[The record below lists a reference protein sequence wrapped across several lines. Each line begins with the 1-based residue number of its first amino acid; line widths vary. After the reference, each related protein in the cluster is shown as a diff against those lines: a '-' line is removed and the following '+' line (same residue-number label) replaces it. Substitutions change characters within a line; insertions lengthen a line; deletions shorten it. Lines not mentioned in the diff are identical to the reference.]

1 MQTSSAITFISMKHA
16 AFLAISC
23 ALIFIDAAGD
33 NSYNRL
39 FWCKKKLNP
48 REFATAMRKATEV
61 MFACKDIIMKLNLS
75 PQILKEHR
83 RLCVALRICYAYSS
97 YSNKTIH
104 EMRQAFSFCM
114 RTVFEMIDA
123 AAPDLLAQYRINV
136 TLLVEGASKCGL
148 KHVPREEKYALAITG
163 YFADFISG

>member
-1 MQTSSAITFISMKHA
+1 
-16 AFLAISC
+16 
-23 ALIFIDAAGD
+23 
-33 NSYNRL
+33 
-39 FWCKKKLNP
+39 
-48 REFATAMRKATEV
+48 MRKATEV

-148 KHVPREEKYALAITG
+148 KHVPREDKYALAITG

>member
-1 MQTSSAITFISMKHA
+1 
-16 AFLAISC
+16 
-23 ALIFIDAAGD
+23 
-33 NSYNRL
+33 
-39 FWCKKKLNP
+39 
-48 REFATAMRKATEV
+48 MRKATEV

-123 AAPDLLAQYRINV
+123 AAP
-136 TLLVEGASKCGL
+136 KCGL
-148 KHVPREEKYALAITG
+148 KHVPREDKYALAITG